1 MNNAENHA
9 AVEIKRK
16 AAKEDA
22 RYDLVER
29 GESAKR
35 NFEKID
41 KPHDENEEKQRTAD
55 SLTSLPPE
63 DLRNVGVL
71 ALLCMILFKHA
82 DDRFV
87 AGRACWLGV
96 WEYSVFVE
104 VAFILWTSGNFQ
116 SGFISL
122 FYEIVVVSDCGCDIQ
137 QEIGT

>member
-71 ALLCMILFKHA
+71 ALLCMIFFDYA

-87 AGRACWLGV
+87 AGRACRLGV

-104 VAFILWTSGNFQ
+104 VASIVWTSGHFQ
-116 SGFISL
+116 SRFISL
-122 FYEIVVVSDCGCDIQ
+122 FYETVVVSDCGCDIQ

>member
-1 MNNAENHA
+1 MRTSCTTDDQRPSSPTATGAAKTTTPRRRKSTRKMNNAENHA

-71 ALLCMILFKHA
+71 ALLCMILF
-82 DDRFV
+82 
-87 AGRACWLGV
+87 
-96 WEYSVFVE
+96 
-104 VAFILWTSGNFQ
+104 N
-116 SGFISL
+116 
-122 FYEIVVVSDCGCDIQ
+122 
-137 QEIGT
+137 